1 MREVF
6 LVEAARTP
14 VGRRNGKL
22 KDIHA
27 IDLAARAL
35 KAVVDRSGVDP
46 AQVEDVVMGCVMQ
59 VGEQALNIGRTAWLH
74 AGYPVETPAT
84 TVDRQC
90 GSGQQALHFAAN
102 LVQAGVCD
110 LVIAAGVES
119 MTRVPMGSTARVEGV
134 GKPSTSEIK
143 KRFHLV
149 PQGISAEM
157 IAEKWGITREEC
169 DEFAYESHMKAA
181 RATQQG
187 LFDREMIPM
196 EIQAEDGTTEVFA
209 LDEGI
214 RPDTSLE
221 ALATLKPAF
230 MEGGIVTAGNSSQ
243 ISDGAAAVMP
253 ASEDKVN
260 ELGLEPKARIVAQA
274 VVGVDPVLMLTG
286 PIPATDK
293 VLEKAGLRLED
304 IDLIEINE
312 AFATVVLA
320 WKREHNPDM
329 SKVNVKGGAIAI
341 GHPLGSTGARLATT
355 LVYSLQES
363 GGRYGL
369 ETMCCGG
376 GLGTATIFERV

>member
-6 LVEAARTP
+6 VVGAVRTP
-14 VGRRNGKL
+14 VAKRNGKL
-22 KDIHA
+22 KDVHA
-27 IDLAARAL
+27 IALAATAL
-35 KAVVDRSGVDP
+35 KGLVERTGIDP
-46 AQVEDVVMGCVMQ
+46 AEVEDVVMGCVMQ

-74 AGYPVETPAT
+74 AGFPVETPAA

-119 MTRVPMGSTARVEGV
+119 MTRVPMGSTAKVEGV
-134 GKPSTSEIK
+134 GKPSTSEIR
-143 KRFHLV
+143 KRFELV

-157 IAEKWGITREEC
+157 IAEKWGLTREQC
-169 DEFAYESHMKAA
+169 DQFAYESHMKAHA
-181 RATQQG
+181 AWESGRFDAEVVPVEVPTPDG
-187 LFDREMIPM
+187 EKELFDR
-196 EIQAEDGTTEVFA
+196 
-209 LDEGI
+209 DEGI

-221 ALATLKPAF
+221 KLAALPPAF
-230 MEGGIVTAGNSSQ
+230 MEDGIVTAGNSSQ
-243 ISDGAAAVMP
+243 ISDGAAAVLL
-253 ASEDKVN
+253 ASEQKASS
-260 ELGLEPKARIVAQA
+260 LGLEPMARIVAQA

-293 VLEKAGLRLED
+293 VLDRAGLRLED

-312 AFATVVLA
+312 AFASVVLA
-320 WKREHNPDM
+320 WQKELNPDM
-329 SKVNVKGGAIAI
+329 EKVNVKGGAIAI

-355 LVYSLQES
+355 LVHTMVET
-363 GGRYGL
+363 GARYGL